1 MPHLLVALSAH
12 GYGHGAQTAAVV
24 NALRALLPALRVTL
38 RTTLPLE
45 FLRRR
50 FAGEFRLIGEDTDIG
65 MRMRSAVQI
74 DHDPTARAYEA
85 FHRDWEARVEREAKT
100 LRGLSPDLVLTNVP
114 YLPLAGAARAGIA
127 AVAMCSLNWAD
138 VFRHYYGGRPAAERI
153 LRQMGDAYRSA
164 RLFLRLEPG
173 MPMPELPNAVTIGP
187 VATIGNNRRAEIN
200 ARLGLDARTRLVL
213 IAPGG
218 IELRLP
224 VERWPAAAPVHWL
237 VPRSWGVR
245 RAGFS
250 DLEALQLPFT
260 DVLCSCDALIGKPG
274 YGTFT
279 EAGCN
284 AVPVLYLPR
293 SDWPESPY
301 LVEWLE
307 RHGRA
312 RAIDAAALARGE
324 VADALRALW
333 ERPAPPAPPPAG
345 TDAAARRLAEML
357 SGGLG
362 AAASSIPAAR
372 Q

>member
-24 NALRALLPALRVTL
+24 SALRTRLPDLRVTL
-38 RTTLPLE
+38 RTTLPGE

-50 FAGEFRLIGEDTDIG
+50 FAGPFALLPEDTDVG
-65 MRMRSAVQI
+65 MLMRSAVEI
-74 DHDPTARAYEA
+74 AHDPTAQAYEA
-85 FHRDWEARVEREAKT
+85 FHRNWEARVEREAQA
-100 LRGLSPDLVLTNVP
+100 LARLAPDLVLANVP

-138 VFRHYYGGRPAAERI
+138 VYQHYFGDRPQAERI
-153 LRQMGDAYRSA
+153 LHDMRAAYRGA
-164 RLFLRLEPG
+164 RLFLQLEPG
-173 MPMPELPNAVTIGP
+173 MPMPDLPNAVAIGP
-187 VATIGNNRRAEIN
+187 VATIGQNRRAQIAELLN
-200 ARLGLDARTRLVL
+200 LDARTRLVM

-224 VERWPAAAPVHWL
+224 VERWPAAAQIHWL
-237 VPRSWGVR
+237 VPQSWGVR

-250 DLEALQLPFT
+250 DMDALRLPFT

-274 YGTFT
+274 YGTFA

-284 AVPVLYLPR
+284 AVPMLYLPR
-293 SDWPESPY
+293 ADWPESPY
-301 LVEWLE
+301 LVGWLE

-312 RAIDAAALARGE
+312 RVIGRAALERGD
-324 VADALRALW
+324 VFDALRALW
-333 ERPAPPAPPPAG
+333 AQPAPPAPLPTGIAE
-345 TDAAARRLAEML
+345 AARRLGKLL
-357 SGGLG
+357 SADGG
-362 AAASSIPAAR
+362 AASSIPANR

>member
-12 GYGHGAQTAAVV
+12 GYGHGAQAAAVV
-24 NALRALLPALRVTL
+24 NALGSRVADLRVTL
-38 RTTLPLE
+38 RTTLPVE

-50 FAGEFRLIGEDTDIG
+50 FAGEFQLIAEDTDVG
-65 MRMRSAVQI
+65 MLMRSAVEI
-74 DHDPTARAYEA
+74 DHEPTARAYAA
-85 FHRDWEARVEREAKT
+85 FHRDWETRVEREAQT
-100 LRGLSPDLVLTNVP
+100 LQGLSPDLVLANVP

-138 VFRHYYGGRPAAERI
+138 VFRHYYRGHPQAEGI
-153 LRQMGDAYRSA
+153 LRQIHSAYCEA
-164 RLFLRLEPG
+164 RLVLRLEPG
-173 MPMPELPNAVTIGP
+173 MPMAELPNAVTIGP
-187 VATIGNNRRAEIN
+187 VATIGRNRRAEI
-200 ARLGLDARTRLVL
+200 AQRLNLGAQTRLVM

-224 VERWPAAAPVHWL
+224 VEHWPAAAQVHWL

-245 RAGFS
+245 RTGFS
-250 DLEALQLPFT
+250 DMEALTMPFT

-274 YGTFT
+274 YGTFA

-293 SDWPESPY
+293 TDWPESPY
-301 LVEWLE
+301 LVAWLE

-312 RAIDAAALARGE
+312 GAIDRAALERGDLL
-324 VADALRALW
+324 DALRALW
-333 ERPAPPAPPPAG
+333 ARPAPPAPPPTG
-345 TDAAARRLAEML
+345 IEAAARRLAEML
-357 SGGLG
+357 GGDG
-362 AAASSIPAAR
+362 GAASSIPASR